1 MAGLGKRRGSQS
13 ASTSKKNTPSKG
25 PKGKYDSLK
34 TTRAGQGKKSPS
46 TITES
51 VDNLV
56 GGKFTGGR
64 KAAEGRGRAVN
75 GRAGTIAERIKRRE
89 ELRKEVS
96 ASGKSGVKS
105 VNRTE
110 GRRLAQERGR
120 ETPREE
126 VDRSRSFNG
135 RSGTVGKKLAQE
147 REKLKA
153 APKGGIGSPDRSAGR
168 RLAQERGRETTREQ
182 ADRSRAFNG
191 RSGTVGKKLAQERE
205 KQKAAPKGGIGSPDR
220 SAGRRLAE
228 QRGPKR
234 ASGGYREAPKKSGL
248 KPYAGKRTPGNIGQS
263 GGNVGPGGSGPNR
276 IPGNRGQ
283 GPKRNIGQSGG
294 NVGPGGTG
302 PSRIGDFGTVYFM

>member
-13 ASTSKKNTPSKG
+13 ASTSKKNAPSKG

-56 GGKFTGGR
+56 GGKFTSGR
-64 KAAEGRGRAVN
+64 KGSEGRGKAFN
-75 GRAGTIAERIKRRE
+75 GRSGTLAERLKRRE
-89 ELRKEVS
+89 DARE
-96 ASGKSGVKS
+96 AGKSGVRAADRS
-105 VNRTE
+105 A

-120 ETPREE
+120 EAPREE
-126 VDRSRSFNG
+126 VDRSRAFNG
-135 RSGTVGKKLAQE
+135 RSDTVRKKLIEE
-147 REKLKA
+147 RQKA
-153 APKGGIGSPDRSAGR
+153 KEAGKSGVRAADRSAGR
-168 RLAQERGRETTREQ
+168 RLAQERGRETTREEVN
-182 ADRSRAFNG
+182 RGRAFNG

-248 KPYAGKRTPGNIGQS
+248 KPYAGRRTPGNIGQT
-263 GGNVGPGGSGPNR
+263 GGNVGPGGAGPNR
-276 IPGNRGQ
+276 TGM
-283 GPKRNIGQSGG
+283 GPDMFFLI
-294 NVGPGGTG
+294 
-302 PSRIGDFGTVYFM
+302 